1 MNIIEI
7 SNNFCFNYFSCLRK
21 ASSSLGITQAQAA
34 CIFAIPFAGI
44 SQSSLSK
51 KLSIDLST
59 LSRNLDNLIKRN
71 LINKSLSMIDKRSY
85 KIRLT
90 NKGIQLQQ
98 QFNNQIISQLSE
110 CFDSLSD
117 EENNQ
122 LEELLN
128 KINWELELR
137 NQ

>member
-21 ASSSLGITQAQAA
+21 VSSSIGITQAQAV

-71 LINKSLSMIDKRSY
+71 LVNKSLSMIDKRSY

-90 NKGIQLQQ
+90 NKGIELQK
-98 QFNNQIISQLSE
+98 QFTAQISSQLSV
-110 CFDSLSD
+110 CFNSLTV
-117 EENNQ
+117 EESNQ

-128 KINWELELR
+128 KINWELELL

>member
-21 ASSSLGITQAQAA
+21 ASSSIGITQSQAI
-34 CIFAIPFAGI
+34 CIFAIPFSGI
-44 SQSSLSK
+44 SQSNLSK

-59 LSRNLDNLIKRN
+59 LSRNLDKLVKKNLVD
-71 LINKSLSMIDKRSY
+71 KSISLIDKRSY
-85 KIRLT
+85 KVSLT
-90 NKGIQLQQ
+90 NKGMQMQQ
-98 QFNNQIISQLSE
+98 KFNKQVVHQLSE
-110 CFDSLSD
+110 CFASLSV
-117 EENNQ
+117 EEHNQ

-128 KINWELELR
+128 KINWKLELH